1 MVRNFRSAE
10 NPSEQAR
17 LQRRHD
23 LERVPIGG
31 RVSANEA
38 LIMTK
43 TKHSSARDPLGAARP
58 TSIRMDIPRAFSNG
72 GSCAIWKPG
81 GPGRMLGQLARE
93 HATGEATLTPQQLA
107 DLLDLFSDEPLP
119 DSLRTAITR
128 HLRGKRKRLSGA
140 PKKGTTNRE
149 QVERVMLPGAY
160 EEALMEART
169 ERSKLRTFG
178 RKQSRYDDPDRLPIA
193 SAMALEKVRRRLH
206 DDPAAEFGPPEER
219 HGRRTRTRHRP
230 PAGVRRTRTT

>member
-1 MVRNFRSAE
+1 
-10 NPSEQAR
+10 
-17 LQRRHD
+17 
-23 LERVPIGG
+23 
-31 RVSANEA
+31 
-38 LIMTK
+38 MTK
-43 TKHSSARDPLGAARP
+43 TKHSSASDPSRAARP
-58 TSIRMDIPRAFSNG
+58 KSICIDIPRAFSNG
-72 GSCAIWKPG
+72 GSYAIWKPG

-160 EEALMEART
+160 KEALMEARA
-169 ERSKLRTFG
+169 ERSQLRTFG
-178 RKQSRYDDPDRLPIA
+178 RKQSRYDDPDRLPTA
-193 SAMALEKVRRRLH
+193 SAMALEKVRRWLPTLADRDDRRLQNMISEVRAELK
-206 DDPAAEFGPPEER
+206 DDDAGSAAAPP
-219 HGRRTRTRHRP
+219 HSSASGKKQTD
-230 PAGVRRTRTT
+230 

>member
-1 MVRNFRSAE
+1 
-10 NPSEQAR
+10 
-17 LQRRHD
+17 
-23 LERVPIGG
+23 
-31 RVSANEA
+31 
-38 LIMTK
+38 MTK
-43 TKHSSARDPLGAARP
+43 TKHSSASDPLGAARP

-72 GSCAIWKPG
+72 GSYDIWKPG

-119 DSLRTAITR
+119 VSLRTAITR

-160 EEALMEART
+160 DEALMEART

-178 RKQSRYDDPDRLPIA
+178 RKQGRYDDPDRLPTA
-193 SAMALEKVRRRLH
+193 SAMALEKVRRWLPTLADRDDRRLH
-206 DDPAAEFGPPEER
+206 NMISEVRAELKDDDAGSAAPPPSSAP
-219 HGRRTRTRHRP
+219 GKKQTD
-230 PAGVRRTRTT
+230 